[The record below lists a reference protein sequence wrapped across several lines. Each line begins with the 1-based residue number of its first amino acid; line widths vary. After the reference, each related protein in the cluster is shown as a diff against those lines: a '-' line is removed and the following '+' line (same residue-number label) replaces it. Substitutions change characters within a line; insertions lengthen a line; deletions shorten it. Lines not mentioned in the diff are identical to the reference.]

1 MARAKI
7 IWARAALV
15 ALTLGGLVSLYQVS
29 FDVWMTAYPFAHANE
44 WRTRLYI
51 RLATT
56 LVIAVFWSVL
66 AVWLYRQR
74 PSSRSHPIVMGNGPS
89 SAAR

>member
-1 MARAKI
+1 MTPGKI
-7 IWARAALV
+7 IWARVALV
-15 ALTLGGLVSLYQVS
+15 VLTLAGLVGLYQVL
-29 FDVWMTAYPFAHANE
+29 FAVWMTAYPFANLSE
-44 WRTRLYI
+44 WRTRLCI

-56 LVIAVFWSVL
+56 IVIGLCWSVL

-74 PSSRSHPIVMGNGPS
+74 RHRQKPPIDMSNGQS